1 MAIDQAIL
9 ESEYPGPTLRFYG
22 WSAPTLSL
30 GYFQKLADR
39 ERHKESAELTL
50 VRRSTGGGA
59 IVHDRELTYSVV
71 LPCQSQRE
79 LFQSASNLGAIL
91 ELYESVHQ
99 SVIDTLGEFGVHAT
113 LHKDSLA
120 SENSNILLSEPE
132 PFLCFQRRSEW
143 DLTVSG
149 YKVVGSAQRRV
160 RGKILQHGSLLL
172 GASCFAPQLP
182 GVSEFDRV
190 QLATEKMA
198 PEKVAA
204 HLMKKLG
211 TKLGVH
217 WSAETL
223 SSEEQELSKVIRKS
237 RFADPTWTARH

>member
-30 GYFQKLADR
+30 GYFQKLGDR
-39 ERHKESAELTL
+39 SLHAESRELTV

-59 IVHDRELTYSVV
+59 IVHDRELTYSLVV
-71 LPCQSQRE
+71 PLQSQAK
-79 LFQSASNLGAIL
+79 LFQSASNLGAVP
-91 ELYESVHQ
+91 ELYEAVHQ
-99 SVIDTLGEFGVHAT
+99 SVIDALVEFGVHAT

-120 SENSNILLSEPE
+120 IENQNAPIETPE

-149 YKVVGSAQRRV
+149 YKVLGSAQRRV

-172 GASCFAPQLP
+172 GASNFAPQLP
-182 GVSEFDRV
+182 GVGNFGRV
-190 QLATEKMA
+190 QPTPA
-198 PEKVAA
+198 KVAA
-204 HLMKKLG
+204 SILNKLEAR
-211 TKLGVH
+211 LGVH

-223 SSEEQELSKVIRKS
+223 SNKEQELSTAVQKS
-237 RFADPTWTARH
+237 RFADPDWTARR